1 MRNLSNITLDE
12 LRRVLQLAG
21 LAFDGVSGG
30 HEKWSKAGM
39 TRPVI
44 FQTHKEPV
52 PEFIVRNH
60 NAGHRDEPQGV
71 HLSARKP
78 LAFSFPT

>member
-52 PEFIVRNH
+52 PEFIVRNIM
-60 NAGHRDEPQGV
+60 RDIGMN
-71 HLSARKP
+71 RKDFIS
-78 LAFSFPT
+78 LLESL

>member
-52 PEFIVRNH
+52 PEFIVRNIM
-60 NAGHRDEPQGV
+60 RDIGM
-71 HLSARKP
+71 SRKEFIS
-78 LAFSFPT
+78 LLESL